1 MVYIAPIMTTQA
13 NRSMGWPPRIL
24 INYEEHRI
32 GSMLNPKIGGSV
44 AKPHRSTFKYPDYK
58 KDAYLDVHVKI
69 FHAIVRANGNT
80 YEKHIIN
87 VFSYTLRK
95 MTLYWCH
102 DYISDRLDV
111 LKAKKR
117 WNANWIWKK

>member
-1 MVYIAPIMTTQA
+1 MTTQA

-24 INYEEHRI
+24 INYERHRI

-102 DYISDRLDV
+102 DYILDRLDV